1 MQSMQRQRTLY
12 LKYGTCTPDSEF
24 RTIYIKG
31 VPVRKSIREIVG
43 YKEIRVKEIEA
54 QREKLKQIEETR
66 KYNLQLKADK
76 ERQREE
82 CRKYNLALKAEK
94 GEESIEGLITKINLK
109 ATVR

>member
-54 QREKLKQIEETR
+54 QREINLRRRATEEKRIEEVR
-66 KYNLQLKADK
+66 KHNLLIRDL
-76 ERQREE
+76 EMSGIRV
-82 CRKYNLALKAEK
+82 RK
-94 GEESIEGLITKINLK
+94 
-109 ATVR
+109 R